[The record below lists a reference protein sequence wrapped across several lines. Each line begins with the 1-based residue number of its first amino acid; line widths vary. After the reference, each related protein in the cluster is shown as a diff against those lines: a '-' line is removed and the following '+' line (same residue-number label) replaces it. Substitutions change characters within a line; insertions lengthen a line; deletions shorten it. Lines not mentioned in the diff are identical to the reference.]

1 MAWYAVDCLSEGHE
15 GVVGGRVCVLLEG
28 VSPEL
33 REKRTFGDGTR
44 CC

>member
-1 MAWYAVDCLSEGHE
+1 MAWDAVNFLSEGRE

-33 REKRTFGDGTR
+33 REKRTFGDETR